1 MDNYS
6 KNISVLEK
14 KLILLLNK
22 LKENHLELNKMSI
35 RINDYKLNEQELKNK
50 FIKIKN
56 ENNSLK
62 IANNLLGDS
71 ESKIYTKRKI
81 NKIINEI
88 DKCINS
94 LTEIEEK

>member
-14 KLILLLNK
+14 KLIILLNK
-22 LKENHLELNKMSI
+22 LKENHLELNKMST
-35 RINDYKLNEQELKNK
+35 RIKDYKLNEQELKNK

>member
-22 LKENHLELNKMSI
+22 LKENHLELNKMSM
-35 RINDYKLNEQELKNK
+35 RLNDYKLNEQELKNK

-62 IANNLLGDS
+62 IANNLLGNS
-71 ESKIYTKRKI
+71 ESKTYTKRKI

-94 LTEIEEK
+94 LSDIK

>member
-22 LKENHLELNKMSI
+22 LKENHLEFNKMSI
-35 RINDYKLNEQELKNK
+35 RLNDYKQNELELKNK

-62 IANNLLGDS
+62 IANNLLGNS
-71 ESKIYTKRKI
+71 ESKIYTERKI

-94 LTEIEEK
+94 LSEIKEK

>member
-35 RINDYKLNEQELKNK
+35 RLDDYKQNELELKNK

-62 IANNLLGDS
+62 IANNLLGNS
-71 ESKIYTKRKI
+71 ESKTYTKRKI

-94 LTEIEEK
+94 LSDIK

>member
-35 RINDYKLNEQELKNK
+35 KLNDYKQNELELKNK

-62 IANNLLGDS
+62 IANNLLG
-71 ESKIYTKRKI
+71 
-81 NKIINEI
+81 
-88 DKCINS
+88 NS
-94 LTEIEEK
+94 

>member
-35 RINDYKLNEQELKNK
+35 KLNDYKQNELELKNK

-62 IANNLLGDS
+62 IDNNLLGNS
-71 ESKIYTKRKI
+71 ESKSYTQRKI

-94 LTEIEEK
+94 LSEIKEK

>member
-35 RINDYKLNEQELKNK
+35 KLNDYKQNELELKNK

-62 IANNLLGDS
+62 IANNLLGNS
-71 ESKIYTKRKI
+71 ESKTYTKRKI

-94 LTEIEEK
+94 LSDIK

>member
-1 MDNYS
+1 
-6 KNISVLEK
+6 
-14 KLILLLNK
+14 
-22 LKENHLELNKMSI
+22 MSI
-35 RINDYKLNEQELKNK
+35 KLNDYKQNELELKNK

-62 IANNLLGDS
+62 IANNLLGNS
-71 ESKIYTKRKI
+71 ESKIYTQRKI

-94 LTEIEEK
+94 LSEIKEK

>member
-35 RINDYKLNEQELKNK
+35 RINDYKQNELELKNK

-62 IANNLLGDS
+62 IANNLLGNS

-94 LTEIEEK
+94 LSEIKEK